1 MAYTTIPKS
10 SANFSTNLYTGT
22 GSNLTINTGHQSDL
36 IWIKQRAT
44 VRPNCLFD
52 SVNSSN
58 FAGGNSKYL
67 VSNTTASLTSDNS
80 TQITAT
86 SSTGFSIGT
95 DNSDQINGNG
105 DTAVAW
111 SWKANGAGS
120 SNTDGSINTTKTS
133 ANTTSGCSIITYTGN
148 ATAGATI
155 GHGMGIKPSMIIIKE
170 LAGGNDWIVYT
181 QALTANKILY
191 LNSTAGE
198 NDNNVFF
205 NDTEPTTSLITLG
218 SIGATNGSGVAM
230 IAYCFSNVKGF
241 SKQGSYLGNGN
252 ADGAFVY
259 TGFKPAFIMLKQS
272 SASGRNWEIYDSKR
286 IGYNVANYRLPP
298 NTAGAEETNVNIDIL
313 SNGFK
318 ARSTDADLNAS
329 GATYIFMA
337 FAEAPFVSSTGIP
350 TPAR

>member
-10 SANFSTNLYTGT
+10 TDYFNTKLYTGNAT
-22 GSNLTINTGHQSDL
+22 GRTISGVGFQPDWS
-36 IWIKQRAT
+36 WIKNRSDTSGHRLLDAVRGAT
-44 VRPNCLFD
+44 KELI
-52 SVNSSN
+52 SN
-58 FAGGNSKYL
+58 ATNAEA
-67 VSNTTASLTSDNS
+67 TEAQSLQSW
-80 TQITAT
+80 
-86 SSTGFSIGT
+86 
-95 DNSDQINGNG
+95 NSDGFVLG
-105 DTAVAW
+105 TAAGVNANTNNFVSW
-111 SWKANGAGS
+111 NWKANGAGS
-120 SNTDGSINTTKTS
+120 ANTDGSINTTYTS
-133 ANTTSGCSIITYTGN
+133 ANTTSGMSIIKYTG
-148 ATAGATI
+148 TGSAGATI
-155 GHGMGIKPSMIIIKE
+155 GHGLGIKPSMIIIKE

-329 GATYIFMA
+329 GATYIYMA
-337 FAEAPFVSSTGIP
+337 FAEEPLVSTNG
-350 TPAR
+350 TPATAR

>member
-10 SANFSTNLYTGT
+10 TDYFNTTLYVGNGSSKTITGIPFAPSLVWIKARSAAENHVMVDTARGANNYLMQNTTNGNDTNPEFLKSFTSDGYTLGLGDRVNKSSTNL
-22 GSNLTINTGHQSDL
+22 
-36 IWIKQRAT
+36 
-44 VRPNCLFD
+44 
-52 SVNSSN
+52 
-58 FAGGNSKYL
+58 
-67 VSNTTASLTSDNS
+67 VSWN
-80 TQITAT
+80 
-86 SSTGFSIGT
+86 
-95 DNSDQINGNG
+95 
-105 DTAVAW
+105 
-111 SWKANGAGS
+111 WKANGAGS

-241 SKQGSYLGNGN
+241 SKQGSYLGNGST
-252 ADGAFVY
+252 DGTFVY
-259 TGFKPAFIMLKQS
+259 TGFKPAWIMIKKS
-272 SASGRNWEIYDSKR
+272 SAAGTNWFIFDDKR
-286 IGYNVANYRLPP
+286 VGYNPDNDYVSP
-298 NTAGAEETNVNIDIL
+298 NTNGAEGSTVYLDIL

-318 ARSTDADLNAS
+318 LKANESDVNTN
-329 GATYIFMA
+329 GATYIYMA
-337 FAEAPFVSSTGIP
+337 FAAEPLVSTNGIP
-350 TPAR
+350 STAR

>member
-10 SANFSTNLYTGT
+10 TDYFNTTLYVGNGSSKTITGIPFPPSLVWIKARSAAENHVMVDTARGANNYLMQNTTNGNDTNPEFLKSFTSDGYTLGLGDRVNKSSTNL
-22 GSNLTINTGHQSDL
+22 
-36 IWIKQRAT
+36 
-44 VRPNCLFD
+44 
-52 SVNSSN
+52 
-58 FAGGNSKYL
+58 
-67 VSNTTASLTSDNS
+67 VSWN
-80 TQITAT
+80 
-86 SSTGFSIGT
+86 
-95 DNSDQINGNG
+95 
-105 DTAVAW
+105 
-111 SWKANGAGS
+111 WKANGAGS

-241 SKQGSYLGNGN
+241 SKQGSYLGNGST
-252 ADGAFVY
+252 DGTFVY
-259 TGFKPAFIMLKQS
+259 TGFKPAWIMIKKS
-272 SASGRNWEIYDSKR
+272 SAAGTNWFIFDDKR
-286 IGYNVANYRLPP
+286 VGYNPDNDYVSP
-298 NTAGAEETNVNIDIL
+298 NTNGAEGSTVYLDIL

-318 ARSTDADLNAS
+318 LKANESDVNTN
-329 GATYIFMA
+329 GATYIYMA
-337 FAEAPFVSSTGIP
+337 FAAEPLVSTNGIP
-350 TPAR
+350 STAR